1 MPDPAF
7 SPALLRGALD
17 ALQAR
22 GVRRWLVALSGGGD
36 SSCLLAAL
44 AELRGAGDLPGDLQ
58 ALHVH
63 HGGRGEVAATA
74 QGFVRACEAICG
86 RLDVPLQV
94 HRHDGLRPAD
104 EAGLR
109 ELRYAALRRRLGAGE
124 AALTA
129 HHRRDQAETLL
140 LRLLRGAGPRGL
152 SGMQAR
158 RDLGPG
164 LLLRPLLD
172 VDPQALHDWAPP
184 WLRAAWVQ
192 DPANASPDPDRNFL
206 RGQVLP
212 LLRRRWPAADD
223 SLALVSALQAETAGV
238 LEGLAAED
246 LRRCGAAEGQGCR
259 WVPLLPWRDLPAP
272 RRHNA
277 VRALC
282 RAQGWAP
289 PPLRCLAQDAC
300 LQSPAGELRWRDWSG
315 GQVLLQR
322 RDWNGRAWLCLRL
335 RPEAPPG
342 PQLPL
347 RWDPRAQPE
356 LRLAEGVLQA
366 VPAPPDQAKGAAP
379 PIGGSIANPA
389 TNGSPAGRACAAVP
403 LCPRGAWE
411 VAAVGPRPRQ
421 HLGTAADG
429 TPAGPRLKQLFAR
442 HRLASWAQR
451 DWPLV
456 RDPANGRVLA
466 VPGLWSAP
474 PAAASAN
481 TSAAGPAAPRYLL
494 RWRFHQSPPA

>member
-1 MPDPAF
+1 MANPAF

-17 ALQAR
+17 AMQVR

-44 AELRGAGDLPGDLQ
+44 AALRGAGGLDGELH

-63 HGGRGEVAATA
+63 HGGRGDAAEA
-74 QGFVRACEAICG
+74 AEGFVRACEAICG

-94 HRHDGLRPAD
+94 HRHGGERPAD

-109 ELRYAALRRRLGAGE
+109 ELRYAALRQRLGAGE

-152 SGMQAR
+152 AGMQAK
-158 RDLGPG
+158 RDLGQG

-172 VDPQALHDWAPP
+172 VDPQALHAWAPS

-223 SLALVSALQAETAGV
+223 SLSLVAALQAETAGV

-259 WVPLLPWRDLPAP
+259 WVPLLPWQDLPAP

-289 PPLRCLAQDAC
+289 PPLRCLAEDAC

-322 RDWNGRAWLCLRL
+322 RDWDGRAWLCLRL
-335 RPEAPPG
+335 QPQESPG
-342 PQLPL
+342 PELPL

-356 LRLAEGVLQA
+356 LRLAQGVLSA
-366 VPAPPDQAKGAAP
+366 SPAPLDQKAP
-379 PIGGSIANPA
+379 
-389 TNGSPAGRACAAVP
+389 SPACAAVP
-403 LCPRGAWE
+403 LCPQGAWE

-442 HRLASWAQR
+442 SNLAAWAQR

-456 RDPANGRVLA
+456 RDPASGRVLA

-474 PAAASAN
+474 PPAPNVAAAPAAN
-481 TSAAGPAAPRYLL
+481 AAAPRYLL
-494 RWRFHQSPPA
+494 RWRFHHSPPA